1 MDPTELVQNTRTVMR
16 GAALLV
22 SSLLLTSSVSH
33 AEPPV
38 ETWVLVTNGS
48 GSFGEVSWREE
59 VTASSREECVRFLED
74 AIESKASAMR
84 AFGRRVDVHG
94 AIVIARH
101 PADERVVSATMF
113 TCRGGS

>member
-1 MDPTELVQNTRTVMR
+1 VAPTELVQNTRTVMHR
-16 GAALLV
+16 VALLL
-22 SSLLLTSSVSH
+22 SSLLLTCSVAR
-33 AEPPV
+33 AEPRV

-48 GSFGEVSWREE
+48 GSIGDVSWREE

-113 TCRGGS
+113 TCRLGS